1 MLPTTGYILSFLLYL
16 IGTRQSELLIDIYL
30 PSATIS
36 SYEGS
41 NARSYASVDPRESS
55 SQISS
60 RATRSTDSLNI
71 PRERHWLSGGSE
83 TSRVSDTRTANWVA
97 DRSLT
102 GHDSGSTT
110 SSRRS
115 SQRLGHSHR
124 SRPREYEG
132 GTADF
137 CDATRRSERR
147 QNTPPQARIRPL
159 PILRKVRLYHP
170 SFLCARLRFKSLV
183 SGRSLHRKPRF
194 QPL

>member
-1 MLPTTGYILSFLLYL
+1 MLLTTGSILSFFLYL
-16 IGTRQSELLIDIYL
+16 FGTRQSELLIYL
-30 PSATIS
+30 PSATMSSYAGSS

-55 SQISS
+55 SQVSS
-60 RATRSTDSLNI
+60 RATRSTDSLTI
-71 PRERHWLSGGSE
+71 PRERHWVSGGSE

-115 SQRLGHSHR
+115 SQRSGHSHR

-137 CDATRRSERR
+137 LRRHSALGAPSEYSSAS
-147 QNTPPQARIRPL
+147 QE
-159 PILRKVRLYHP
+159 
-170 SFLCARLRFKSLV
+170 
-183 SGRSLHRKPRF
+183 SGRSQYSGRSDCTIRPSYA
-194 QPL
+194 